1 MTTTEV
7 ENLTRAAEGVAPELV
22 NAASAFLAVARSA
35 DEDHE
40 LLAARTLS
48 FLGHGVGALDPREV
62 REVLASPE
70 PGEALMAMIER
81 VLVERSEQPAL
92 VRARIGGARRRQE
105 LLDAEGGWL
114 TAEQAAGW
122 LTSRA
127 ALDKRRERGTILALP
142 RAGRYVYPVWQFDED
157 TRDGLLPG
165 LREVLEGF
173 GVESPWMRA
182 EFLLA
187 DHDELGGRRAVDALS
202 DGDTEAVRL
211 LAASYGEQGAR

>member
-7 ENLTRAAEGVAPELV
+7 ENLTRTAEGVTPALV
-22 NAASAFLAVARSA
+22 NAASAFLAAARSA
-35 DEDHE
+35 DEEHE

-48 FLGHGVGALDPREV
+48 FLGHGVEALGPGEV

-70 PGEALMAMIER
+70 PGEALTAMIEH
-81 VLVERSEQPAL
+81 VLIERSEQPAL
-92 VRARIGGARRRQE
+92 VRARIDGARRRQE

-114 TAEQAAGW
+114 TAEQAAGR

-142 RAGRYVYPVWQFDED
+142 KAGEYVYPVWQFDED

-165 LREVLEGF
+165 LREVLESF
-173 GVESPWMRA
+173 GVGSPWMRA

-187 DHDELGGRRAVDALS
+187 HHDELGGRRAIGALS

>member
-1 MTTTEV
+1 MATTEV
-7 ENLTRAAEGVAPELV
+7 ENLRRAAEGVEPDLV
-22 NAASAFLAVARSA
+22 NAASAFLAAPRSA
-35 DEDHE
+35 DEE

-48 FLGHGVGALDPREV
+48 FLGRGVESLDPREV

-70 PGEALMAMIER
+70 PGEALTAMIER
-81 VLVERSEQPAL
+81 VLIERSEQPAL

-114 TAEQAAGW
+114 SAEQAAGR

-142 RAGRYVYPVWQFDED
+142 RANKYVYPVWQFDED
-157 TRDGLLPG
+157 TRHGLLPG

-187 DHDELGGRRAVDALS
+187 HHDELGGRRAIDALS
-202 DGDTEAVRL
+202 EGDAEAVRL